1 MQSRL
6 NAQPIMSSTDALLAA
21 TLPVGKPRQSDR
33 KRTGAIAGVAVASV
47 GMVLPLAGEQAVAY
61 EGPRDSTDVVQRAA
75 SRQQTAEPMAS
86 AIVPQA
92 SDSARASFSAR
103 SIRGKS
109 NLNPLLSRTQDGSL
123 KLSYQSPT
131 DASPEQTQA
140 VVAQLV
146 SAAKVQ
152 PVSPSENVRSESGR
166 SENARATQ
174 PSAVDLATDS
184 GTDSK
189 LFAARQQAQQLR
201 QKVADFEAA
210 NGQQDMAAYRNVLAS
225 RMAEIA
231 EQGTQLDA
239 NIERNQRLLTQLK
252 VRLLTVDADVSLPDQ
267 VLGTDEEYQAV
278 WARLQKAEQ
287 NMQEEFS
294 AANVDGTR
302 LNEIYSDYK
311 YHQQWLAKAAE
322 QAFPKYAMS
331 DEAAQIGFISKAP
344 VAIDIMQNLV
354 VATHQDRVQQLR
366 KDTLDVISQRL
377 QGRHSQLVADI
388 GQYEQLKGELSTATQ
403 VAAEYEQ
410 AETQRASTAKGQ
422 LVVDRSTAP
431 ESEGSAVSQAQLL
444 APYFANG
451 TLAKTLLGIAI
462 AAGALATAAVHHR
475 NQRQRRLGHLNPLEG
490 LDLQSAS
497 SASQRPLASPQP
509 LEAFSIAPAAV
520 ATNFSSFSLY
530 GEADAERGEL
540 ENELLTTVL
549 SSIGP
554 ESAPPISTDELMA
567 ELLEITRGD
576 KALAAHRTGSV
587 GNQPVVEPASALR
600 TEASLVSE
608 LSAIINEAKATGQT
622 AVPALTV
629 ESVESILGVEVMA
642 KELEDIMSVSGP
654 TLAPSRILPA
664 RAALTEPIKLSVR
677 EIDLFAEQVIRWVLN
692 DLGFQMVNSPNM
704 ASEA

>member
-6 NAQPIMSSTDALLAA
+6 NAQPIMSSTDALLAV
-21 TLPVGKPRQSDR
+21 TLPVGKPRRSER

-47 GMVLPLAGEQAVAY
+47 GMVLPLAGEQAIAY
-61 EGPRDSTDVVQRAA
+61 EGPRDTTDVVQRAA

-86 AIVPQA
+86 AIMPRT
-92 SDSARASFSAR
+92 SESGRASFSAR
-103 SIRGKS
+103 SSRGKS
-109 NLNPLLSRTQDGSL
+109 NLNPLLSRAQDGSL
-123 KLSYQSPT
+123 KLSYQPPT
-131 DASPEQTQA
+131 DASAGQTQA

-146 SAAKVQ
+146 SAAKAQ
-152 PVSPSENVRSESGR
+152 PVSPSESIR
-166 SENARATQ
+166 SENGGATQ
-174 PSAVDLATDS
+174 PSAVDLVAGA

-189 LFAARQQAQQLR
+189 LFAARQQVQQLQ
-201 QKVADFEAA
+201 QKVADFEATH
-210 NGQQDMAAYRNVLAS
+210 GQQDMSAYRNVLAS

-267 VLGTDEEYQAV
+267 VLGADEEYQAV

-403 VAAEYEQ
+403 VVAEYEP

-451 TLAKTLLGIAI
+451 TLSKTLLGIAI

-475 NQRQRRLGHLNPLEG
+475 NQRQQRLGHLSPLEG
-490 LDLQSAS
+490 LDLQSTS
-497 SASQRPLASPQP
+497 SASQRSPLASPQP

-520 ATNFSSFSLY
+520 ETSFSSFSLY

-587 GNQPVVEPASALR
+587 GNQPVVAASALKA
-600 TEASLVSE
+600 EASLVSE
-608 LSAIINEAKATGQT
+608 LSAIINEADDTGQT

-654 TLAPSRILPA
+654 TLAPSRILPT

-692 DLGFQMVNSPNM
+692 DLGFQMVNSPNV